1 MNTGDWREEQVAP
14 QEFFTRQ
21 WEQSSVQPERR
32 RGLVLAR
39 RQGETDLMDMSTYRV
54 VTARGG
60 EAQSDEVEYIV
71 FREQA
76 YII

>member
-1 MNTGDWREEQVAP
+1 M
-14 QEFFTRQ
+14 
-21 WEQSSVQPERR
+21 QPERR